1 MKKPSSPQKPSVHFI
16 GIGGIGVS
24 SLAQWFLAQN
34 WAVSGSDVAPS
45 VITNE
50 LQKVGAQVKI
60 GHKKAHIPDK
70 VILCIYTKDVRSDN
84 PEYREAMQ
92 RNHPRRRR
100 ARYVHIDRAC
110 GAHAHARWIGSD
122 RHRRHAPP

>member
-70 VILCIYTKDVRSDN
+70 VILCIYTKAVRSDN
-84 PEYREAMQ
+84 PECREATQ
-92 RNHPRRRR
+92 RNLHLL
-100 ARYVHIDRAC
+100 AYAE
-110 GAHAHARWIGSD
+110 AKGS
-122 RHRRHAPP
+122 AALPPDIRGYPTERP